1 MIFVDG
7 SPILYRAWWTYDLTT
22 GRGEPT
28 NIIYGVLKIL
38 EGIARK
44 IGPDVTVF
52 WDAGKSSYRTALY
65 PGYKGQRKAS
75 SREKPGYAEGA
86 FSQQL
91 PIVWDFLRALGIRQ
105 VGAHGVEADDLIAIA
120 SATVANSVIAADD
133 HDLWQLV
140 GQNGATVWAPMKEL
154 WLRTRQDCYDEIG
167 LYPDQIADYKSLC
180 GDTSDC
186 IPGVDVLGDK
196 TAKTIL
202 AVCGGVAELYRRLRA
217 GEQQRAGV
225 SAKMAE
231 RLLAEEQQVKLWF
244 DLVQPLSWEMLSPE
258 QQQAFTATWTASV
271 SLDRQEL
278 SALMDRWELKS
289 ILVRFNEFVE
299 AFHPS
304 EAASPSPQRQETP
317 RSAPAVGSQQYDDA
331 ASSEALREVEQG
343 HAREV
348 AIGRLYAVRHAR
360 QHGTFHTRDV
370 WDAMVRDGHASDGS
384 NDSPHWLGAVPIRR
398 WFQKTDQVHK
408 YSDERRGIHERE
420 IKIWRLR
427 DDVDH
432 AAVEVEA
439 ESAIQLLGREVVGLS
454 SDAFRQYTEPQND
467 LDRLRAIGERVSA
480 CTACTMRAEC
490 SAPVPGNLEDQSGR
504 PFAMIVGRN
513 PGANEDRQGRG
524 FVGAAGRRL
533 DQWLAGQN
541 RDGQQVAEPIPLR
554 RAETFVTNVAH
565 CFTTGNRP
573 PTPQEWQT
581 CAGLHL
587 REEIRVLQPR
597 LIISLG
603 AESMEALTGHGDSI
617 MNRSGTSLLGREAN
631 GVVQY
636 AQQDGERRWD
646 PVIPPDCTI
655 FIVPHPAAA
664 LRMAS
669 MDQKF
674 QQAGR
679 IVAAWLQQ
687 NP

>member
-1 MIFVDG
+1 VIFVDG
-7 SPILYRAWWTYDLTT
+7 SPILYRAWHVYDLTT

-52 WDAGKSSYRTALY
+52 WDAGKSAYRAERY
-65 PGYKGQRKAS
+65 AAYKQQASRKV
-75 SREKPGYAEGA
+75 SREKPGYREGA
-86 FSQQL
+86 FNEQI

-120 SATVANSVIAADD
+120 SATVANSVVAADD

-140 GQNGATVWAPMKEL
+140 GQNGATVWAPMKER

-167 LYPDQIADYKSLC
+167 LYPDQIADYKALA
-180 GDTSDC
+180 GDSSDN
-186 IPGVDVLGDK
+186 IPGVDGLGDK

-304 EAASPSPQRQETP
+304 EASQREQRIEQLLDVGAHLEPVGQVERQGSPP
-317 RSAPAVGSQQYDDA
+317 RVPYAKGSATSKAAAQAIAPHVENLAERVFRYVEQQGPLGATRD
-331 ASSEALREVEQG
+331 EVEVALDMIHQTAS
-343 HAREV
+343 ARV
-348 AIGRLYAVRHAR
+348 YDLVKAGRLVETERTRPTRSGTMAGVLVAVSPPLRP
-360 QHGTFHTRDV
+360 TFD
-370 WDAMVRDGHASDGS
+370 
-384 NDSPHWLGAVPIRR
+384 PPLP
-398 WFQKTDQVHK
+398 
-408 YSDERRGIHERE
+408 
-420 IKIWRLR
+420 L
-427 DDVDH
+427 
-432 AAVEVEA
+432 
-439 ESAIQLLGREVVGLS
+439 
-454 SDAFRQYTEPQND
+454 ND
-467 LDRLRAIGERVSA
+467 LDRLRAIGERVAA

-490 SAPVPGNLEDQSGR
+490 SAPVPGNLEDPSGR

-541 RDGQQVAEPIPLR
+541 RDGQQVADPIPLR

-597 LIISLG
+597 VILSFG
-603 AESMEALTGHGDSI
+603 AEAMEALTGHGDSI

-631 GVVQY
+631 GIVQY

-679 IVAAWLQQ
+679 VVAAWLKEEK
-687 NP
+687 